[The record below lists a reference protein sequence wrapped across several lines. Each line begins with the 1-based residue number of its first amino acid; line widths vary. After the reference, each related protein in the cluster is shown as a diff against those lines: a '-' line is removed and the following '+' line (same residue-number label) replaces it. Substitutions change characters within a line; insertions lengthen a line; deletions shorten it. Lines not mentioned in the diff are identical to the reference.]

1 MYMSIALTYSVAV
14 HDDPTSVAHARDK
27 TSKKERA
34 GMTYKQTPA
43 LESVPGSRI
52 VPGTFPSPVSGFSF
66 EMKCKVAIR
75 AKDGKSYTRAVLARS
90 KMLSVYKYQRIRN
103 ERTWSETR
111 RKKAGI
117 DSLIWTLPPWSVGI
131 ISRIGPSEREHLML
145 FLAEHAAAVIQR
157 VSGRP
162 SFGGG
167 VHLDT
172 AVPHVHQHVEA
183 VEQGTNGE
191 PGQAYPKCRFLTT
204 GKWTTGAY
212 LINEKFPGL
221 LSKDKLDMLNANIGR
236 KDVPHLVDL
245 QVAVEVSRQLETWVK
260 DKGFLQQY
268 NRDCEEYRR
277 RKSRAQENER
287 DEPLIRSA
295 LESFHE
301 TGIWPIFY
309 RLMRLA
315 LWRMIPKALR
325 KPIIASIRMYQIIS
339 DPVENIS
346 ISISNKVTDMLKKRA
361 VKRVDNLPDMPSLP
375 PLSRPRPK

>member
-1 MYMSIALTYSVAV
+1 MSIALTYSIAV
-14 HDDPTSVAHARDK
+14 HDDPSSAGHARDK
-27 TSKKERA
+27 ASKKHRQ
-34 GMTYKQTPA
+34 GMTYKRTSA

-52 VPGTFPSPVSGFSF
+52 VPGTFPSPLSGFSF
-66 EMKCKVAIR
+66 EMKGESAIR

-90 KMLSVYKYQRIRN
+90 KMLSVHKYQRTRG

-145 FLAEHAAAVIQR
+145 YLAEHAAAVIKR

-162 SFGGG
+162 TFGGG

-183 VEQGTNGE
+183 CTGGAKGE
-191 PGQAYPKCRFLTT
+191 PGRAYEKCRFLTA

-212 LINEKFPGL
+212 LINQKFPEL
-221 LSKDKLDMLNANIGR
+221 LSKDKVEMLNSNLER
-236 KDVPHLVDL
+236 KDLPHLVDI
-245 QVAVEVSRQLETWVK
+245 QVAVEISKEFEKWVK
-260 DKGFLQQY
+260 EKGLHQQY
-268 NRDCEEYRR
+268 IRDCEEYRC
-277 RKSRAQENER
+277 RKGRAQENER
-287 DEPLIRSA
+287 DAPLIRSA

-309 RLMRLA
+309 RLMRLV

-325 KPIIASIRMYQIIS
+325 KPIIASIRTYQIIT

-346 ISISNKVTDMLKKRA
+346 LSISNKVADMLKRRA
-361 VKRVDNLPDMPSLP
+361 IKGASNLPDMPSLP
-375 PLSRPRPK
+375 PLSGSWSK